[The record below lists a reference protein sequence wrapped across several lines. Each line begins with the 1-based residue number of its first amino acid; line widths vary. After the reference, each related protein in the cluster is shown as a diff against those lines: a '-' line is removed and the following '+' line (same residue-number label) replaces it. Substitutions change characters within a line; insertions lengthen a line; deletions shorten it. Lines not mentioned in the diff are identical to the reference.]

1 MLLHI
6 EVLRRR
12 RRREVAHLRS
22 VSVKR
27 CSAPLA
33 KRVPLTVESPGIDG
47 QVVVKLTFE
56 RRKSTLNQNQNRKGK
71 QDSNYIF
78 TIFGDVKLILLEQQE
93 QVMIE
98 EQKVEDAGTEL
109 KTLEDTSKATE
120 PYKSPNSGV
129 TKRKEKQIS
138 SSSSTFSAL
147 SNLSASPAYR
157 SLEEKVLKIQA
168 LTVVTTI
175 REMFLEMIT

>member
-1 MLLHI
+1 MASMSLGFKKAKKERGCTSKERISETLLCTAGKKSSTYRGVTREIELMIGNVIVRFREMLCHLESLI
-6 EVLRRR
+6 VLTIILMPIMHRRTGASDDR
-12 RRREVAHLRS
+12 GA
-22 VSVKR
+22 
-27 CSAPLA
+27 
-33 KRVPLTVESPGIDG
+33 
-47 QVVVKLTFE
+47 
-56 RRKSTLNQNQNRKGK
+56 
-71 QDSNYIF
+71 
-78 TIFGDVKLILLEQQE
+78 
-93 QVMIE
+93 E
-98 EQKVEDAGTEL
+98 EDAKVEDAGTEL